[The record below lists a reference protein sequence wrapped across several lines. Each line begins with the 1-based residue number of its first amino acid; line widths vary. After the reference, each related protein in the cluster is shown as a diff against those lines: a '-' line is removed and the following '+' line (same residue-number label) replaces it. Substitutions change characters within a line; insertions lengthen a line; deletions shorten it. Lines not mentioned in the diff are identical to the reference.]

1 MAALNSFFFFHLRAH
16 NQQVDYS
23 GAYNWGCSLLYWSGE
38 TRKKKRKKKKG
49 IVQFDTLDTKASR
62 VGTSTT
68 SVGSEFQSLMVFG
81 RKEEQR
87 ASGRLF
93 HSGMMQTVVC
103 CRRDITRN
111 MLAVVSLAAGST
123 GSCGRACQKNRSW
136 SSGGFSPGS
145 QLFLERYW
153 SLSSVDHS

>member
-1 MAALNSFFFFHLRAH
+1 MSIILAPITGGVRCCTGLERRGGGGGGR
-16 NQQVDYS
+16 S
-23 GAYNWGCSLLYWSGE
+23 GGE
-38 TRKKKRKKKKG
+38 ETTV
-49 IVQFDTLDTKASR
+49 ILQFDTLDTKASR
-62 VGTSTT
+62 VGISNT

-93 HSGMMQTVVC
+93 HSGIMQTEVC
-103 CRRDITRN
+103 CRRDVTQN

-153 SLSSVDHS
+153 SLSSADHS